1 MDIPGSKTYH
11 RGEGFVIASLPG
23 FKGPLILL
31 EPELATRLGR
41 IWYSANVRMATT
53 FPGQGVD
60 AVRDL
65 CAVLAPIFT
74 HFGSAMVESGAED
87 PLPRDV
93 HAMQRE
99 LDRIAKLL
107 EEFDPDNW
115 PGGKGGQSGGKGK
128 A

>member
-1 MDIPGSKTYH
+1 MDIEGSKTYH
-11 RGEGFVIASLPG
+11 RGDGFAIASLPG
-23 FKGPLILL
+23 FKSPVILL

-41 IWYSANVRMATT
+41 IWYAANVRMATT

-74 HFGSAMVESGAED
+74 HFGSAMVESGVEN

-93 HAMQRE
+93 QRAAHAIQQE
-99 LDRIAKLL
+99 LDRIAKLI
-107 EEFDPDNW
+107 EDFDPDNW
-115 PGGKGGQSGGKGK
+115 PGGGGEGK